1 MLDVIFGIARVF
13 VDLTCVAAFL
23 IALGAAS
30 MAEKAEKEAKRAG
43 KKADYIADKLCEVDK
58 GPNVSD

>member
-13 VDLTCVAAFL
+13 VDLTCVTAFL

-30 MAEKAEKEAKRAG
+30 KAEEAEKEAERAG

>member
-13 VDLTCVAAFL
+13 VDLTCVTALL
-23 IALGAAS
+23 IALGALSKAD
-30 MAEKAEKEAKRAG
+30 EAEKEAKRAG
-43 KKADYIADKLCEVDK
+43 KKVDYIADKLCEVDK